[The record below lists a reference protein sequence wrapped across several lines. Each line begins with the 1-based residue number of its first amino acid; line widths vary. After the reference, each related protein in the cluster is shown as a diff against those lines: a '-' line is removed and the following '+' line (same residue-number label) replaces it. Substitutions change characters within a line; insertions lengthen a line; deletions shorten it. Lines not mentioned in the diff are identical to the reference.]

1 MQMEENGLAF
11 FFANLGTQKTTRS
24 LYKYLEKPEEMLE
37 NTLAKGLKGM
47 SKSYKNL

>member
-1 MQMEENGLAF
+1 MEENGLALF
-11 FFANLGTQKTTRS
+11 FTNLGTQKTTRS

-47 SKSYKNL
+47 SKTYKNL